1 MNNLFNPPKY
11 VELRLV
17 GLDGNAFSLLGAFQR
32 AARRQGWS
40 KEDIQKVIEEAKASN
55 YDHLIYVL
63 SSHCI
68 GYEDEWVDAE

>member
-55 YDHLIYVL
+55 YDHLL
-63 SSHCI
+63 LTLDTHCKEP
-68 GYEDEWVDAE
+68 EDFWGEEE